1 MPIIDRRMGVTG
13 SAVNGADPAH
23 ASRAG
28 LGGLEYS
35 QPRDA
40 LPSTRDPC
48 DDFSNTMFSITRQ
61 DDGEVDAR
69 LVTLERIEER

>member
-1 MPIIDRRMGVTG
+1 MPVIDRRMGVTG
-13 SAVNGADPAH
+13 SAVNGADAAH
-23 ASRAG
+23 ASRSDF
-28 LGGLEYS
+28 GGLESS
-35 QPRDA
+35 QRRGA

-69 LVTLERIEER
+69 LVTLEKIEER

>member
-1 MPIIDRRMGVTG
+1 MPVIDRRMSVTG

-23 ASRAG
+23 ASRSG
-28 LGGLEYS
+28 LGGLES
-35 QPRDA
+35 FQRRDA
-40 LPSTRDPC
+40 LPSTRDPR

-69 LVTLERIEER
+69 LVTLEKIEER